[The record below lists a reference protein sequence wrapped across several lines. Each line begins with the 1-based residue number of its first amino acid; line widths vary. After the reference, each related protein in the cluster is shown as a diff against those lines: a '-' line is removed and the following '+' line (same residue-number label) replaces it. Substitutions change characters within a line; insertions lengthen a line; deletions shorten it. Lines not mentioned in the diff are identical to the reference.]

1 MSWLERLESEI
12 ANWFTGVDTL
22 RDVSAA
28 LRTLA
33 PIATVGSYAF
43 VSRYDDVSEVLA
55 NDRDFG
61 VTEIYDA
68 RMARTTGRFFLGME
82 DTPQYRREVEI
93 ARRAVRVD
101 DARRIAQIVNSCAAE
116 LLALAKKK
124 GGAFDLVGDYARIL
138 PLKLLRDYFG
148 VPGPDLETMK
158 RWMRSLFWDL
168 FLNPSDD
175 PEVLEKANRAGA
187 EMRPYLEALLRE
199 RKAALSRGDDVPDD
213 FVTRL
218 LKQQIADPSI
228 DDDLIR
234 RNIGGVIVGAVD
246 TQAKAI
252 AHAVDVL
259 LRKPAALASA
269 RAAAASN
276 DDPSLLLHV
285 WEALRFNPHNAA
297 LFRYCRS
304 DATVAAGTD
313 RSTVIEKGTT
323 VLVLTISA
331 MFDPARFDRPDEF
344 LTDRSSDDY
353 LHFGHGQHTCFGTR
367 INGIVIPLAVKA
379 LLALDG
385 LRYDERG
392 PGEIEY
398 EGPFPNRML
407 VEFDVPR

>member
-1 MSWLERLESEI
+1 MSWLERLEDEI
-12 ANWFTGVDTL
+12 ANWFTSTDTL

-28 LRTLA
+28 LRSLA
-33 PIATVGSYAF
+33 PIGTVGSYAY
-43 VSRYDDVSEVLA
+43 VSRYDDVCEVLA
-55 NDRDFG
+55 NDKDFG
-61 VTEIYDA
+61 VTEVYDA

-101 DARRIAQIVNSCAAE
+101 DARRIAQITASCAGE

-124 GGAFDLVGDYARIL
+124 GGAFDLVGEYARLI
-138 PLKLLRDYFG
+138 PLRLVRDYFG
-148 VPGPDLETMK
+148 VPGPDPETMK
-158 RWMRSLFWDL
+158 RWMRCIFWDL
-168 FLNPSDD
+168 FLNTGDD
-175 PEVLEKANRAGA
+175 PPVVEKANRASA
-187 EMRPYLEALLRE
+187 EMRPYLDELLRE
-199 RKAALSRGDDVPDD
+199 RKAEVSSGADVPDD

-218 LKQQIADPSI
+218 LRQQIEDPSI
-228 DDDLIR
+228 DDDLLR

-252 AHAVDVL
+252 AHAVDAL
-259 LRKPAALASA
+259 LRRPADLESA
-269 RAAAASN
+269 RAAS
-276 DDPSLLLHV
+276 DDRSLLLHV

-297 LFRYCRS
+297 LFRHCRS
-304 DATVAAGTD
+304 DATVAAGTE

-331 MFDPARFDRPDEF
+331 MFDSARFDRPDEF
-344 LTDRSSDDY
+344 RTDRASDDY

-367 INGIVIPLAVKA
+367 INGIVVPLAVKA
-379 LLALDG
+379 LLALPE

-398 EGPFPNRML
+398 EGPFPDRML